1 MSDINQFDI
10 AVIPIDTVVMLSFYV
25 VTGLYVLFTAVFYY
39 HWKTYSTDAKV
50 TNLTYLLYVI
60 TTLPI
65 LIVMGTLLLVLV

>member
-39 HWKTYSTDAKV
+39 HWKTYNTDEKV
-50 TNLTYLLYVI
+50 TNLTYILYVI
-60 TTLPI
+60 TTLPM
-65 LIVMGTLLLVLV
+65 LIVMGTLLLILV

>member
-39 HWKTYSTDAKV
+39 HWKTYSTDEKV
-50 TNLTYLLYVI
+50 TNLTYILYVI
-60 TTLPI
+60 TTLPM
-65 LIVMGTLLLVLV
+65 LIVMGTLLLILV